1 MGQYGALILAFAI
14 GVALTVY
21 RWRTRQRLK
30 SIENERAKWT
40 LEQKLDLLRDCGFVL
55 AEPFSVDDLLE
66 SWGREAYEKPGFDMV
81 FVGLGS
87 TEEQEPWRN
96 YCVNLWHFDTE
107 CIEGDGSYVR
117 IAERMAE
124 MSQGSLPLAE
134 VCDKVDIDER
144 SAWVS
149 FVLDGKENRYDLAV
163 DDDWVDA
170 KFFGKLNTLL
180 QERDP
185 SKLFVY
191 YDLGGQDCILGC
203 ATRESFGRL
212 KEHGVKFIELV

>member
-81 FVGLGS
+81 LVGLGS

-124 MSQGSLPLAE
+124 MAQGSLPLAE

-144 SAWVS
+144 SAPCRWR
-149 FVLDGKENRYDLAV
+149 KY
-163 DDDWVDA
+163 
-170 KFFGKLNTLL
+170 
-180 QERDP
+180 
-185 SKLFVY
+185 
-191 YDLGGQDCILGC
+191 
-203 ATRESFGRL
+203 ATRSISTSAARGSRLSSTARRTGMISLSMMIGWTRNSLES
-212 KEHGVKFIELV
+212 